1 MTGTVYTETTIYSP
15 PEAFAGE
22 APYQLAIIHLDS
34 GIRLTARIH
43 GDPVRIGDRV
53 ALDGVH
59 NSIQYFR
66 KANLEVSH
74 EHDPPRDRDR
84 V

>member
-22 APYQLAIIHLDS
+22 APYQLAIIDLDS
-34 GIRLTARIH
+34 GTRLTARIH

-53 ALDGVH
+53 ALEEVRGTIH
-59 NSIQYFR
+59 FFR
-66 KANLEVSH
+66 KANREVSH
-74 EHDPPRDRDR
+74 EHDPPRDGDR
-84 V
+84 F

>member
-1 MTGTVYTETTIYSP
+1 MTGTVHTETTIHSP

-34 GIRLTARIH
+34 GTRITARIQ

-53 ALDGVH
+53 ALAEVR
-59 NSIQYFR
+59 NSIHYFR
-66 KANLEVSH
+66 KANREVSQQY
-74 EHDPPRDRDR
+74 DPPGD
-84 V
+84 